1 MGGEAEKAEGFNDRF
16 TVPKLCLRAVV
27 IGNREGIKKNLF
39 LPSGRVSLY
48 FYMHFLCS
56 MLRIL
61 QSKEDLFYRYQPGNI

>member
-1 MGGEAEKAEGFNDRF
+1 
-16 TVPKLCLRAVV
+16 VV

-39 LPSGRVSLY
+39 LPSGRVGLS